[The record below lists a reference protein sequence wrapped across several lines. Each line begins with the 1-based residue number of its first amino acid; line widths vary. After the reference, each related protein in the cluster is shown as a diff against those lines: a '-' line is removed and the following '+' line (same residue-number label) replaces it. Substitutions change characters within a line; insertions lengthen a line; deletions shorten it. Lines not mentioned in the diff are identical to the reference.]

1 MSRYLIIGGAGF
13 LGIHL
18 TKKILENK
26 KNKVDLVD
34 NFSRGKKDI
43 FFKNILINK
52 NVRHYNFDFSEK
64 SISKKFKKNY
74 DYIFNLAA
82 IVGVK
87 NVLENP
93 PDVLIKNIIIQKNSI
108 EICIN
113 QKS

>member
-1 MSRYLIIGGAGF
+1 MIIF
-13 LGIHL
+13 L
-18 TKKILENK
+18 E
-26 KNKVDLVD
+26 
-34 NFSRGKKDI
+34 GKKDI

-93 PDVLIKNIIIQKNSI
+93 LDVLIKNIIIQKI
-108 EICIN
+108 RLKFALIK
-113 QKS
+113 KS